1 MAPPRGD
8 AGASGPAEGLEQATP
23 LGMPSPQ
30 LLAAYRTV
38 YEELPQGM
46 WLEVRHTMQHQRQL
60 ENAASRRMDI
70 GQWLRLVI
78 ALAVLGVAA
87 WLISGGHEVA
97 GTILGS
103 VDIV

>member
-1 MAPPRGD
+1 
-8 AGASGPAEGLEQATP
+8 
-23 LGMPSPQ
+23 
-30 LLAAYRTV
+30 
-38 YEELPQGM
+38 
-46 WLEVRHTMQHQRQL
+46 
-60 ENAASRRMDI
+60 MDI

-78 ALAVLGVAA
+78 ALAFLGVAA